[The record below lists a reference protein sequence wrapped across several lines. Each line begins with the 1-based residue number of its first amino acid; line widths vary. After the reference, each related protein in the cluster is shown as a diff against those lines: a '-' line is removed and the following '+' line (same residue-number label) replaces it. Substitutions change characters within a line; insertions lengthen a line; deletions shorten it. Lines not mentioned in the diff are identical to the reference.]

1 MMNAKKIKRGL
12 ALGLLLLVNFFLV
25 YRYLEL
31 DKRYNDIKKIKY
43 HQKGYGYTSEEL
55 NNLTI
60 EYNDVIDKSLRL
72 EFWVL
77 VFFFTLVAYVLY
89 LIIKSKLSYNDKKR
103 IAERINFKDL
113 EENKRQEILGKIFCS
128 KCSSYEP
135 MDFVEEKMIIGKM
148 YIIAKCSVCG
158 SIAKKKNNN

>member
-1 MMNAKKIKRGL
+1 MI
-12 ALGLLLLVNFFLV
+12 NFFLI

-31 DKRYNDIKKIKY
+31 DKRYNEIKKVKY
-43 HQKGYGYTSEEL
+43 YEKGYGYTSEEL
-55 NNLTI
+55 NNLTK
-60 EYNDVIDKSLRL
+60 EYNEVIDKSLRL

-77 VFFFTLVAYVLY
+77 VFFFTLVAYALY
-89 LIIKSKLSYNDKKR
+89 VIIKSKLSYNDKKR

-113 EENKRQEILGKIFCS
+113 EENQQKEMLAKVFCS
-128 KCSSYEP
+128 KCSSYNQ
-135 MDFVEEKMIIGKM
+135 MDFVEEKMLIGKM